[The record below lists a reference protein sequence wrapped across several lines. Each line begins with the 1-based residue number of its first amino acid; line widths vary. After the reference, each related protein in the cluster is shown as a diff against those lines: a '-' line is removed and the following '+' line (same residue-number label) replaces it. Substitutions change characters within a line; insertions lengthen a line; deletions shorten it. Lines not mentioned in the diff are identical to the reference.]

1 MWCVAKKCVSSANF
15 ICIAHVKED
24 GKKEKGKGKRRGKGK
39 KMANV
44 HQFVNLLTC

>member
-24 GKKEKGKGKRRGKGK
+24 GKKEKGKGKRRGKVKGK
-39 KMANV
+39 REKDG
-44 HQFVNLLTC
+44 